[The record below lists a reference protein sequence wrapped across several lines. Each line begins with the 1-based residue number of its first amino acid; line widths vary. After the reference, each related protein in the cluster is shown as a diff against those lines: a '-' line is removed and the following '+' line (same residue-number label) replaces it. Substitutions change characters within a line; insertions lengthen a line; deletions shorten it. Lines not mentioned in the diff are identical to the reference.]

1 MFVKYHDELYKVEG
15 FVHKAGGVI
24 MVTLSGLGFDVNIEF
39 VDIVA

>member
-1 MFVKYHDELYKVEG
+1 MFVKYHDELYKVER
-15 FVHKAGGVI
+15 FIHKPGGVI